1 MVWVLQPV
9 LHRDVRLGNIL
20 LDSKMNAKLGE
31 VGLSR
36 LQDDPL
42 AHLNHSARDVR
53 HLFFHLCHSLR

>member
-1 MVWVLQPV
+1 M

-42 AHLNHSARDVR
+42 AHLNHRARDV
-53 HLFFHLCHSLR
+53 SLPVTICLPLSV